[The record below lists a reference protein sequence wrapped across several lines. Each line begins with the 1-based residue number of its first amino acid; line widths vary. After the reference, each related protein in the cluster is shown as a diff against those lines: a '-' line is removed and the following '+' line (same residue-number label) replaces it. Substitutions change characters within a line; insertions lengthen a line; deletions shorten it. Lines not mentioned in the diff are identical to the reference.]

1 MLSLQRLYKLA
12 VRAYMA
18 SCYLSLYSWFKNTA
32 LTDSQRV
39 VLISMKFRLMATLRV
54 AKKRKGRKAVF
65 ANTNTMTPVYFLG
78 FWQKDRI
85 SLIETTLSAIN
96 NALSGI
102 RPDERDGFRKAIQY
116 LEELSLYV
124 WKNETIRIANETD
137 PKNLLP
143 MLDLAL
149 K

>member
-1 MLSLQRLYKLA
+1 MISLRRLYKLA
-12 VRAYMA
+12 LRAYMA
-18 SCYLSLYSWFKNTA
+18 SSYLSRYSWFKNTT

-39 VLISMKFRLMATLRV
+39 VLISMKFRLMATLRI
-54 AKKRKGRKAVF
+54 AKKRKGRELLF
-65 ANTNTMTPVYFLG
+65 ANKNTMTPVYFLG
-78 FWQKDRI
+78 FWQKDRV

-124 WKNETIRIANETD
+124 WKNETVRVTSEVD
-137 PKNLLP
+137 LQHLLSV
-143 MLDLAL
+143 LDLTS

>member
-1 MLSLQRLYKLA
+1 MISLQRLYKLA
-12 VRAYMA
+12 LRAYMA
-18 SCYLSLYSWFKNTA
+18 SYILARYSWLKNIT

-39 VLISMKFRLMATLRV
+39 ILMSMKFRLMATLRV
-54 AKKRKGRKAVF
+54 AKKRKGRKTVF

-78 FWQKDRI
+78 FWQKDRVG
-85 SLIETTLSAIN
+85 LIETTLSAIN

-124 WKNETIRIANETD
+124 WKVETIRLTSKAN
-137 PKNLLP
+137 PKHLLSILNLTSR
-143 MLDLAL
+143 
-149 K
+149 

>member
-1 MLSLQRLYKLA
+1 MVSLRRLYKLA
-12 VRAYMA
+12 VRAYMT
-18 SCYLSLYSWFKNTA
+18 SCYLSRYSWFKNTT

-65 ANTNTMTPVYFLG
+65 ANANTMTPVYFLG

-124 WKNETIRIANETD
+124 WKNETVSITNETD
-137 PKNLLP
+137 SQHLLSV
-143 MLDLAL
+143 LDLTL

>member
-12 VRAYMA
+12 ARAYMA
-18 SCYLSLYSWFKNTA
+18 SYILARYSWFKNTT

-54 AKKRKGRKAVF
+54 AKKRKGRKAIF

-78 FWQKDRI
+78 YWQKDRVG
-85 SLIETTLSAIN
+85 LIETTLGVIN
-96 NALSGI
+96 NALRGI
-102 RPDERDGFRKAIQY
+102 RPKERDGFRQAIQY
-116 LEELSLYV
+116 LEELSLYA

-137 PKNLLP
+137 PQNLLS
-143 MLDLAL
+143 MLDLTL